1 MPKNKGKGGKSKRKG
16 KNKNTDDSGD
26 KRGLILKD
34 IEQEYA
40 QITKILGNCRFE
52 AYCFDGTVRLCH
64 VRGKFRK
71 RIWINRDD
79 VVLVNRRVY
88 QDEKCDII
96 HKYSPEEVN
105 KLKKLGEIP
114 AKAAI
119 ADTDLL
125 DDAAGDDL
133 VDFATNL
140 DDI

>member
-16 KNKNTDDSGD
+16 KNKNTDGD
-26 KRGLILKD
+26 GEKRDLFLKD
-34 IEQEYA
+34 EEQEYA

-52 AYCFDGTVRLCH
+52 AYCFDGSTRLCH

-71 RIWINRDD
+71 RVWINRDD
-79 VVLVNRRVY
+79 VVLVGKRDY

-96 HKYSPEEVN
+96 HKYSAEEVS
-105 KLKKLGEIP
+105 KLKKMGEIP

-125 DDAAGDDL
+125 DGDDDDL